1 MAAADWIGCGHGAGR
16 LNTVLAGSH
25 AVLGLAAWA
34 WAAPH
39 LGVPALDPV
48 ALALAAVGSLLPDLD
63 HPQSWV
69 GRRLRVLS
77 RPLAAVFGHRG
88 ATHSLLA
95 VLGTAL
101 LLHTHGVSR
110 AVSEPLVVGYLSHLG
125 ADLLTPAGLRLAWP
139 LRGSVAVPLC
149 RTGSPA
155 EILVVAAILAWTA
168 LAAPG
173 LHHHWRGW

>member
-1 MAAADWIGCGHGAGR
+1 MRIWTVKAPEG
-16 LNTVLAGSH
+16 VLAGSH
-25 AVLGLAAWA
+25 AALGVAAWA

-39 LGVPALDPV
+39 LGAQALDPA
-48 ALALAAVGSLLPDLD
+48 ALALAAGGGLLPDLD

-69 GRRLRVLS
+69 GRRLRILS

-95 VLGTAL
+95 VLGTSL
-101 LLHTHGVSR
+101 LLHAHGVSR

-125 ADLLTPAGLRLAWP
+125 ADLLTPAGLPLAWP

-149 RTGSPA
+149 RTGSA
-155 EILVVAAILAWTA
+155 FEILVVAAVLGWTA

-173 LHHHWRGW
+173 LHHHW